1 MGWAIMSSKQLEEAV
16 HQMKLRLAEHIGV
29 QEGMTVVDAG
39 CGAGGFTVCVA
50 RLVCESGKVLAVD
63 ISDEYLKEFNKNVN
77 KLGVKKQVRFIQAD
91 VANLKGVILDNA
103 ADMVVSYRFL
113 EELKRPEDLPDIMEE
128 MKRILKKGGKMSII
142 ELSTKTENEAER
154 TYIRLHRDIGGD
166 HFFDERKIS
175 HHMKRAGLANV
186 QVETFKPNIWL
197 SPDVAKEDLWEEFR
211 EQILAELGPSIDKH
225 GMRYPPLIIV
235 SGYKQA

>member
-1 MGWAIMSSKQLEEAV
+1 MGWIIIRSKQLEAAV
-16 HQMKLRLAEHIGV
+16 HRMRLRLAEHIGV
-29 QEGMTVVDAG
+29 QECMTVVDAG
-39 CGAGGFTVCVA
+39 CGPGGFTVCVA
-50 RLVCESGKVLAVD
+50 RLVGESGKVLAID

-77 KLGVKKQVRFIQAD
+77 KSGVKKQVRFIQAD

-113 EELKRPEDLPDIMEE
+113 EELKHPEDLPKIIEE
-128 MKRILKKGGKMSII
+128 LKRILKQGGKMSII

-154 TYIRLHRDIGGD
+154 IYVRLHRDIGGD
-166 HFFDERKIS
+166 HFFDESEIAYY
-175 HHMKRAGLANV
+175 MKRAGLTNI
-186 QVETFKPNIWL
+186 QVETLKPNIWF
-197 SPDVAKEDLWEEFR
+197 SPDVAKENLWEEFR

-225 GMRYPPLIIV
+225 GMKYPPLILV